1 MLSAPVEGDLVLAR
15 TLASTLPES
24 RPGLFNPYASQ
35 CDCATALNTPE
46 SRLKR
51 LAFHL
56 DCEADLLLLGE
67 AIGFRGARY
76 SGITFTSEKQLMTG
90 AIPRI
95 PLVQHRLSQRDLPF
109 SEPSATIVWRTLY
122 ELGLTE
128 RTVLWNAL
136 QVHPH
141 KPDEPWSNRT
151 PTDDELKLGS
161 PAFAILR
168 DAFPNARL
176 VAVGQKAA
184 ELLTMM
190 GIRVDCTVRHPAN
203 GGSTKFAEG
212 MRVFS
217 QANNL
222 TLR

>member
-1 MLSAPVEGDLVLAR
+1 MLNDIATGDFELAHALV
-15 TLASTLPES
+15 STLPES
-24 RPGLFNPYASQ
+24 RPDLFNPYSAQ
-35 CDCATALNTPE
+35 CRYATEVNTPA
-46 SRLKR
+46 SRLAR
-51 LAFHL
+51 LALHL
-56 DCEADLLLLGE
+56 DCDARLVLLGE
-67 AIGFRGARY
+67 AVGYKGARY
-76 SGITFTSEKQLMTG
+76 SGVTFTSEKQLVAG

-95 PLVQHRLSQRDLPF
+95 PVLQHRLSQRDLPF

-128 RTVLWNAL
+128 RTILWNAL

-141 KPDEPWSNRT
+141 KLDQPWSNRT
-151 PTDDELKLGS
+151 PTADELRLGA
-161 PAFAILR
+161 PAFSILR
-168 DAFPNARL
+168 DAFPNAKL

-184 ELLTMM
+184 ELLGMM
-190 GIRVDCTVRHPAN
+190 NIRVDCTVRHPAN
-203 GGSTKFAEG
+203 GGATKFAEG

>member
-1 MLSAPVEGDLVLAR
+1 MLNRHVEGNRDLAR
-15 TLASTLPES
+15 ELIAALPDS
-24 RPGLFNPYASQ
+24 RSGLFNPYISQ
-35 CDCATALNTPE
+35 CDRATELNTPS
-46 SRLKR
+46 SRHER
-51 LAFHL
+51 LALHL
-56 DCEADLLLLGE
+56 DCEAELLLLGE

-76 SGITFTSEKQLMTG
+76 SGITFTSEKQLVTG

-168 DAFPNARL
+168 DAFPNAKL

-184 ELLTMM
+184 ELLAMM

-203 GGSTKFAEG
+203 GGATKFAEG